1 MTNSSLN
8 PPSTLFKGLSLADH
22 PSSAENGS
30 QSTPGRSSPRTF
42 DLSFSSPSSGPGPSS
57 SSDGV
62 FVFGQQ
68 SPNQN
73 VSSRNVLQFG
83 GDDQDCSSLQTQPFS
98 FQSLHNMTPLPSR
111 SPSPLPCRATPQQ
124 QSSQLFSSF
133 MTPPARTTRAQ
144 STSNSQVPPF
154 SFNSLSSPASD
165 SRQRSLSFVSSAVST
180 PSRTQLETPDSSYM
194 ASPNP
199 EPPALVIP
207 YDTRTELA
215 FPHALFTSVFQD
227 ALKEGPN
234 IAQKAVKAIEK
245 MQAGNP
251 GILDSDVSKFLDDA
265 KDLQQFQGKSS
276 LINSL
281 LHFPGVAQ
289 TGDIGSA
296 CTSVVTEYRQKK
308 AGHTA
313 PITIDVEYLSA
324 PEIRDMIQ
332 ELLWSYRQ
340 LYLPGVES
348 DETSEQDY
356 NRYMRESEQAWSAL
370 HAAFKHK
377 RQFTKKFAQDISN
390 GALERITDQLIEW
403 AQEIEWPAGGVD
415 GFWTSTA
422 QTADEC
428 VEHTKLFMQDKFW
441 PFTKIIRVYLNSQVL
456 KTGVVLADLPG
467 LQDTNLARVRA
478 TQDYLMKC
486 DNIIIVA
493 KISRAIT
500 DQSLK
505 YSLFYVLSRHM
516 PTEWEDSGAKRLNV
530 AVVCTKSEEINLVT
544 ARREFCG
551 PNKAISIA
559 TMESLDS
566 EIDTAKSS
574 GDRKRKKDA
583 KKQQELL
590 LVQARNEHVKRNL
603 QTGYSSE
610 MDGRNLDVFCVS
622 NKWYEKYCPKGNN
635 TFVDASGIPDLRRF
649 CHTLTADAQLNEAK
663 HYLRSRLSALLN
675 SLDLWA
681 NSSLDGQDK
690 IEELDDS
697 VRAKAKEALDQI
709 PNLVATFRQDFT
721 ECFQEQIMTFFGQR
735 DYHWDQAASKEGL
748 VWTTWHW
755 SQYNAWC
762 LNYGDHQTPKR
773 GRENWNA
780 KIIWKMRMEL
790 EGQWDIVEE
799 EVTDVFSAVLHGAM
813 SLLDSLKSGL
823 SHSLPPQHVNP
834 IAQSI
839 NAQIENLK
847 YRMSREERRLHAEVR
862 VIRRYASESNY
873 NSYVLQDMIPQYR
886 SAASQKG
893 DGKAARQKSIIQ
905 GYIEEGVI
913 FPKMSIAI
921 SDRMSQLITETSG
934 RLTSLLSDVFKVVKT
949 DLDIALQSYERSE
962 VSPATDDRERQTKIR
977 DFAKEIESLKQQHK
991 YLLQSLEAI

>member
-83 GDDQDCSSLQTQPFS
+83 GDDQDCSSLQKQPFS

-165 SRQRSLSFVSSAVST
+165 RRQRSLSFVSSAVST

-194 ASPNP
+194 ASQNP

-215 FPHALFTSVFQD
+215 FSHALFTSVFQD

-265 KDLQQFQGKSS
+265 KDLQQFQGSDTRTIAVLGDSGEGKSS

-377 RQFTKKFAQDISN
+377 RQFTKKFAQDMSN
-390 GALERITDQLIEW
+390 GALERITGQLIEW

-467 LQDTNLARVRA
+467 LHDTNLARVRA

-544 ARREFCG
+544 ARRELCG

-681 NSSLDGQDK
+681 NSSLDEQDK

-721 ECFQEQIMTFFGQR
+721 ECFQEQIMTFFG
-735 DYHWDQAASKEGL
+735 
-748 VWTTWHW
+748 
-755 SQYNAWC
+755 QYNAWC

-847 YRMSREERRLHAEVR
+847 YKMSREERRLHAEVR

-886 SAASQKG
+886 SAASQK
-893 DGKAARQKSIIQ
+893 
-905 GYIEEGVI
+905 
-913 FPKMSIAI
+913 
-921 SDRMSQLITETSG
+921 
-934 RLTSLLSDVFKVVKT
+934 
-949 DLDIALQSYERSE
+949 DIALQSYEKSE
-962 VSPATDDRERQTKIR
+962 VSPATHGRERQTKIR

>member
-1 MTNSSLN
+1 MADSSSN
-8 PPSTLFKGLSLADH
+8 PPSTLFKGLSIADDL
-22 PSSAENGS
+22 SSPDHGS
-30 QSTPGRSSPRTF
+30 HSTPGRSTPRTF
-42 DLSFSSPSSGPGPSS
+42 DLSFSSPSSGPDPSS

-73 VSSRNVLQFG
+73 VSSRNVFQFG
-83 GDDQDCSSLQTQPFS
+83 GDDHDSSSLQTQPFS

-111 SPSPLPCRATPQQ
+111 SPSPLPSCETPPRPQT
-124 QSSQLFSSF
+124 SQLNLSF
-133 MTPPARTTRAQ
+133 LTPPARTTRAQ

-154 SFNSLSSPASD
+154 LFNSLSSPASD
-165 SRQRSLSFVSSAVST
+165 SRQRSLSFVSSTVST
-180 PSRTQLETPDSSYM
+180 PSRTQLETPDS
-194 ASPNP
+194 NL
-199 EPPALVIP
+199 EPPALVVP
-207 YDTRTELA
+207 YDTRTESA
-215 FPHALFTSVFQD
+215 SPHALFTSAFQG
-227 ALKEGPN
+227 ALKQGPV

-245 MQAGNP
+245 MQAGDP
-251 GILDSDVSKFLDDA
+251 SILDSDVSRFLDDA
-265 KDLQQFQGKSS
+265 KDLQQFQGNDTRTIAVLGDSGEGKSS

-308 AGHTA
+308 AAHTA

-324 PEIRDMIQ
+324 PEIRDLIK

-377 RQFTKKFAQDISN
+377 RQFTQKFAQDMSN
-390 GALERITDQLIEW
+390 GALERITGQLIEW
-403 AQEIEWPAGGVD
+403 AQEIEWPAGCVD

-516 PTEWEDSGAKRLNV
+516 PTEWEQSGAKRLNV

-551 PNKAISIA
+551 LNKTISID
-559 TMESLDS
+559 TMARLDS

-603 QTGYSSE
+603 QKAYSSE
-610 MDGRNLDVFCVS
+610 MDGRKLDVFCVS

-663 HYLRSRLSALLN
+663 HFLRARLSALLN
-675 SLDLWA
+675 TIDLWA
-681 NSSLDGQDK
+681 NSWLDKQDK

-697 VRAKAKEALDQI
+697 VRIKAKEALDQI

-721 ECFQEQIMTFFGQR
+721 QCFQEQIMTFFGQ
-735 DYHWDQAASKEGL
+735 
-748 VWTTWHW
+748 
-755 SQYNAWC
+755 YNAWC
-762 LNYGDHQTPKR
+762 LNNGDHQTPNR

-799 EVTDVFSAVLHGAM
+799 EVSDVFSAMLNGAM

-823 SHSLPPQHVNP
+823 SRETTIISPRK
-834 IAQSI
+834 I
-839 NAQIENLK
+839 
-847 YRMSREERRLHAEVR
+847 SREAKDICLYRF
-862 VIRRYASESNY
+862 AS
-873 NSYVLQDMIPQYR
+873 
-886 SAASQKG
+886 
-893 DGKAARQKSIIQ
+893 
-905 GYIEEGVI
+905 
-913 FPKMSIAI
+913 
-921 SDRMSQLITETSG
+921 
-934 RLTSLLSDVFKVVKT
+934 
-949 DLDIALQSYERSE
+949 
-962 VSPATDDRERQTKIR
+962 SPAC
-977 DFAKEIESLKQQHK
+977 
-991 YLLQSLEAI
+991 